1 LSRRRTFLIVFLI
14 LVGFTAVGSATTLER
29 SEAERILED
38 VRKIIPDK
46 PNAIDIFS
54 NNIMI
59 ALLMLIPGFGLILA
73 PYVLYNTG
81 LVFSATGLANNVS
94 GITLLLTTTILPFF
108 WLEFAAYAASVTQ
121 NLTRRLD
128 RDDLYFI
135 LTLTLLLAFSSNQGI
150 CFLTRASI
158 SSLPIL
164 VSLPS
169 SYIALISLCISTTP
183 GVDFVTLFSPVS
195 LK

>member
-121 NLTRRLD
+121 NLYLIWAIKSKNLRYELRNLAFT
-128 RDDLYFI
+128 I
-135 LTLTLLLAFSSNQGI
+135 IIVTALLLLGAWIEMIF
-150 CFLTRASI
+150 I
-158 SSLPIL
+158 SS
-164 VSLPS
+164 
-169 SYIALISLCISTTP
+169 
-183 GVDFVTLFSPVS
+183 
-195 LK
+195 

>member
-1 LSRRRTFLIVFLI
+1 MSRRRTFLIVFLI

-121 NLTRRLD
+121 NLYLIWAIKSKNLRYELRNLAFT
-128 RDDLYFI
+128 I
-135 LTLTLLLAFSSNQGI
+135 IIVTALLLLGAWIEMIF
-150 CFLTRASI
+150 I
-158 SSLPIL
+158 SS
-164 VSLPS
+164 
-169 SYIALISLCISTTP
+169 
-183 GVDFVTLFSPVS
+183 
-195 LK
+195 